1 MDFFIYFWGFLNA
14 ALAFFLQSNR
24 GHLYW
29 KSVFCFFCM
38 CFQAADTGQRWS
50 HVSHFDRRKKPPCV
64 QFSSFAKETLTISY
78 LILFLPQPWSVCAA
92 RRRVSSSAPRCKQ
105 RMRGK
110 VGRAWLWRV
119 PLCLAVTYWLL
130 GLSVI
135 WPARRRQQQQL
146 CRPSPRLRR
155 RSQRRP
161 TCCEHLLGSLPLFPF
176 LPPSLLS
183 SLATSSPESVTAFS
197 FIYIYTT
204 PPHPPPHTPSS
215 CSAGLLRV
223 SAPPVALTQSWWR
236 RNSSAE
242 KLPQVLIYLTRADVS
257 SVCFSQ
263 RAGETDTPRMN
274 VVASKRCSQQEFRL
288 VFLYLTVPEV
298 SQLVLFFNI

>member
-1 MDFFIYFWGFLNA
+1 
-14 ALAFFLQSNR
+14 
-24 GHLYW
+24 
-29 KSVFCFFCM
+29 M

-50 HVSHFDRRKKPPCV
+50 HVSHFDLRKKPPCV

-78 LILFLPQPWSVCAA
+78 LILFLPKPWSVCAA

-110 VGRAWLWRV
+110 VGPAWLWRV
-119 PLCLAVTYWLL
+119 PLCLAVTYWLV

-135 WPARRRQQQQL
+135 WPARRQQQQQL

-161 TCCEHLLGSLPLFPF
+161 TCCKHLLGSLPLFPF

-204 PPHPPPHTPSS
+204 PHPTPHPTHPPL
-215 CSAGLLRV
+215 ARL
-223 SAPPVALTQSWWR
+223 A
-236 RNSSAE
+236 
-242 KLPQVLIYLTRADVS
+242 S
-257 SVCFSQ
+257 SVSPLLPSLSPNHGDGGTALPKNSLRCWFTSHALMCHLCVF
-263 RAGETDTPRMN
+263 RSVRGRLTLLGWMLSPAN
-274 VVASKRCSQQEFRL
+274 VVHSRSF
-288 VFLYLTVPEV
+288 
-298 SQLVLFFNI
+298 VLCFYILQSLKCRSWSFF